1 MSRSYRYINE
11 YKNTIVELRKQV
23 KTKRE
28 TCEKDGFTMKQLS
41 KINQSKMSKIYILH
55 KNRTS
60 IV

>member
-11 YKNTIVELRKQV
+11 YKNTIVELRKQG

-28 TCEKDGFTMKQLS
+28 TFEKDGFTMKQLS
-41 KINQSKMSKIYILH
+41 KITQSKMSKIYILH

>member
-28 TCEKDGFTMKQLS
+28 TCEKDGFTMKKLS
-41 KINQSKMSKIYILH
+41 KITQSKMSKIYILH